1 MKKGLIAAGLLVSLS
16 GTAQDVS
23 TYTPGTMGE
32 GVVYYLPK
40 TEIELQVTA
49 TKVVYT
55 PGEFCQYADRYLR
68 LTGISSQ
75 PEEHWEINSIKV
87 NSIGIPDPD
96 NAYAVKLKDKSAASQ
111 VELTPEGIIKAIN
124 TTSPIEKAPVTK
136 VADTVKKRIDPRSF
150 MTEEILIAGSTAKM
164 AELVAKEIY
173 NIRESKNSLTR
184 GQADYMP
191 KDGAALKLM
200 LDNLDEQEQA
210 MMQMFAGT
218 TDRTEKSFTIRI
230 KPEAGMKEKVAF
242 RFSKKL
248 GMLDADNLSGEPYYI
263 SIINQETLPPMDP
276 KGKEKKKTDGVI
288 YNIPAYV
295 PQVYAIYDNLAKVLQ
310 DAGVTVSQLADKSY
324 ISNPT
329 YVVTQAVKAAKS
341 DAGNINYYI
350 DVLSQFNSA
359 GWDVLI
365 KNHPDL
371 TSVITKTADQARN
384 INYFLGLNIAD
395 TPKIKSISVIIPVL
409 SIITQYISTKLSMAG
424 TQQQTANTDNPMGQ
438 SMQTMNTI
446 MPFMTGF
453 MCLMFPIG
461 VGIYWIAGNVFR
473 IFQQLCIN
481 LYFSKI
487 NMDDMIKENVE
498 KAKKKYEKM
507 GMDSSVLEKA
517 AKTRTSNINTAAKN
531 NAASQKSA
539 ASSDN
544 KRKSSISDKAKKSST
559 KDIKKS
565 ANTNYK
571 EGSIAA
577 YANML
582 NREDK

>member
-1 MKKGLIAAGLLVSLS
+1 MSVFLTTYQGAILGPIARLLGYILQGIYSVLS
-16 GTAQDVS
+16 TVG
-23 TYTPGTMGE
+23 
-32 GVVYYLPK
+32 
-40 TEIELQVTA
+40 IEN
-49 TKVVYT
+49 
-55 PGEFCQYADRYLR
+55 
-68 LTGISSQ
+68 TGICMILFTFIVNALMIPMQ
-75 PEEHWEINSIKV
+75 IKQQ
-87 NSIGIPDPD
+87 
-96 NAYAVKLKDKSAASQ
+96 K
-111 VELTPEGIIKAIN
+111 
-124 TTSPIEKAPVTK
+124 
-136 VADTVKKRIDPRSF
+136 F
-150 MTEEILIAGSTAKM
+150 AKM
-164 AELVAKEIY
+164 SSVMNPELMAIQAKY
-173 NIRESKNSLTR
+173 KNKKDQESQQKMSLET
-184 GQADYMP
+184 QAVYQKYGVSP
-191 KDGAALKLM
+191 VSGCLPM
-200 LDNLDEQEQA
+200 L
-210 MMQMFAGT
+210 
-218 TDRTEKSFTIRI
+218 I
-230 KPEAGMKEKVAF
+230 
-242 RFSKKL
+242 
-248 GMLDADNLSGEPYYI
+248 
-263 SIINQETLPPMDP
+263 TLPILFALYR
-276 KGKEKKKTDGVI
+276 VI

-371 TSVITKTADQARN
+371 TSVITKTADQARK
-384 INYFLGLNIAD
+384 INYFLGMNIAD
-395 TPKIKSISVIIPVL
+395 TPKIKSFSVIIPVL

-424 TQQQTANTDNPMGQ
+424 TQQQTVNSDNPMGQ

>member
-1 MKKGLIAAGLLVSLS
+1 MSVFLTTYQGAILGPIARLLGYILQGIYSVLS
-16 GTAQDVS
+16 TVG
-23 TYTPGTMGE
+23 
-32 GVVYYLPK
+32 
-40 TEIELQVTA
+40 IEN
-49 TKVVYT
+49 
-55 PGEFCQYADRYLR
+55 
-68 LTGISSQ
+68 TGICMILFTFIVNALMIPMQ
-75 PEEHWEINSIKV
+75 IKQQ
-87 NSIGIPDPD
+87 
-96 NAYAVKLKDKSAASQ
+96 K
-111 VELTPEGIIKAIN
+111 
-124 TTSPIEKAPVTK
+124 
-136 VADTVKKRIDPRSF
+136 F
-150 MTEEILIAGSTAKM
+150 AKM
-164 AELVAKEIY
+164 SSVMNPELMAIQAKY
-173 NIRESKNSLTR
+173 KNKKDQESQQKMSLET
-184 GQADYMP
+184 QAVYQKYGVSP
-191 KDGAALKLM
+191 VSGCLPM
-200 LDNLDEQEQA
+200 L
-210 MMQMFAGT
+210 
-218 TDRTEKSFTIRI
+218 I
-230 KPEAGMKEKVAF
+230 
-242 RFSKKL
+242 
-248 GMLDADNLSGEPYYI
+248 
-263 SIINQETLPPMDP
+263 TLPILFALYR
-276 KGKEKKKTDGVI
+276 VI

-324 ISNPT
+324 VSNPT

-371 TSVITKTADQARN
+371 TSVITKTAEQARK
-384 INYFLGLNIAD
+384 INYFLGMNIAD
-395 TPKIKSISVIIPVL
+395 TPKIKSFSVIIPVL

-424 TQQQTANTDNPMGQ
+424 TQQQTVNSDNPMGQ

-507 GMDSSVLEKA
+507 GMDPSVLEKA

>member
-1 MKKGLIAAGLLVSLS
+1 MSVFLTTYQGAILGPIARLLGYILQGIYSVLS
-16 GTAQDVS
+16 TVG
-23 TYTPGTMGE
+23 
-32 GVVYYLPK
+32 
-40 TEIELQVTA
+40 IEN
-49 TKVVYT
+49 
-55 PGEFCQYADRYLR
+55 
-68 LTGISSQ
+68 TGICMILFTFIVNALMIPMQ
-75 PEEHWEINSIKV
+75 IKQQ
-87 NSIGIPDPD
+87 
-96 NAYAVKLKDKSAASQ
+96 K
-111 VELTPEGIIKAIN
+111 
-124 TTSPIEKAPVTK
+124 
-136 VADTVKKRIDPRSF
+136 F
-150 MTEEILIAGSTAKM
+150 AKM
-164 AELVAKEIY
+164 SSVMNPELMAIQAKY
-173 NIRESKNSLTR
+173 KNKKDQESQQKMSLET
-184 GQADYMP
+184 QAVYQKYGVSP
-191 KDGAALKLM
+191 VSGCLPM
-200 LDNLDEQEQA
+200 L
-210 MMQMFAGT
+210 
-218 TDRTEKSFTIRI
+218 I
-230 KPEAGMKEKVAF
+230 
-242 RFSKKL
+242 
-248 GMLDADNLSGEPYYI
+248 
-263 SIINQETLPPMDP
+263 TLPILFALYR
-276 KGKEKKKTDGVI
+276 VI

-371 TSVITKTADQARN
+371 TSVITKTAEQARK
-384 INYFLGLNIAD
+384 INYFLGMNIAD
-395 TPKIKSISVIIPVL
+395 TPKIKSLSVIIPVL

-424 TQQQTANTDNPMGQ
+424 TQQQTVNSDNPMGQ

-461 VGIYWIAGNVFR
+461 VGIYSIAGNVFR

-481 LYFSKI
+481 LYFTKI

-507 GMDSSVLEKA
+507 GMDPSVLEKA
-517 AKTRTSNINTAAKN
+517 AKTRTSNINTAAKNN

>member
-1 MKKGLIAAGLLVSLS
+1 MSVFLTTYQGAILGPIARLLGYILQGIYSVLS
-16 GTAQDVS
+16 TVG
-23 TYTPGTMGE
+23 
-32 GVVYYLPK
+32 
-40 TEIELQVTA
+40 IEN
-49 TKVVYT
+49 
-55 PGEFCQYADRYLR
+55 
-68 LTGISSQ
+68 TGICMILFTFIVNALMIPMQ
-75 PEEHWEINSIKV
+75 IKQQ
-87 NSIGIPDPD
+87 
-96 NAYAVKLKDKSAASQ
+96 K
-111 VELTPEGIIKAIN
+111 
-124 TTSPIEKAPVTK
+124 
-136 VADTVKKRIDPRSF
+136 F
-150 MTEEILIAGSTAKM
+150 AKM
-164 AELVAKEIY
+164 SSVMNPELMAIQAKY
-173 NIRESKNSLTR
+173 KNKKDQESQQKMSLET
-184 GQADYMP
+184 QAVYQKYGVSP
-191 KDGAALKLM
+191 VSGCLPM
-200 LDNLDEQEQA
+200 L
-210 MMQMFAGT
+210 
-218 TDRTEKSFTIRI
+218 I
-230 KPEAGMKEKVAF
+230 
-242 RFSKKL
+242 
-248 GMLDADNLSGEPYYI
+248 
-263 SIINQETLPPMDP
+263 TLPILFALYR
-276 KGKEKKKTDGVI
+276 VI

-324 ISNPT
+324 VSNPT

-371 TSVITKTADQARN
+371 ASVITKTAEQARK
-384 INYFLGLNIAD
+384 INYFLGMNIAD
-395 TPKIKSISVIIPVL
+395 TPKIKSFSVIIPVL

-424 TQQQTANTDNPMGQ
+424 TQQQTVNSDNPMGQ